1 VGVPGRARGRKS
13 WTGVSAVARP
23 FHRLAI
29 VNRGEA
35 AMRAIHAVR
44 ELNEERA
51 DPIRVIALYTDVER
65 HALFVRQADEA
76 HCLGPATVAAGE
88 ERRSAYL
95 DYARLERA
103 LVETGADAAWV
114 GWGFVAEH
122 PAFAELCERLRI
134 VFAGPDPG
142 VMRALGDK
150 VEAKRLAEQAGVPVA
165 PWSGGPVE
173 SVEDAIAYG
182 ERVGFPLMIKATA
195 GGGGRG
201 MRRVDDPGELAGA
214 FERARAEAA
223 QAFGDPGVLME
234 RLIGAARHVEVQI
247 VADGQGAVWALGV
260 RDCSYQRRHQ
270 KVVEE
275 SASPVLSADQERE
288 LADAAVRLARSA
300 GYRGAG
306 TAEFLYEPE
315 SGRFSF
321 MEVNAR
327 LQVEHPVTEM
337 VTGADLVRLQL
348 HIAAGGRLE
357 GEPPPPRG
365 HAIEVRLNAEDP
377 ARGFAPAPGRIT
389 LLRLPTG
396 PGIRVDSGVAEGDAV
411 PPEFDSMIAKI
422 IAHGATREQAIA
434 RLRRAVADTMVALD
448 EGTTNQGFLLE
459 LLGRPELRAGE
470 VDTGWL
476 DRLQAQGDVEPVRH
490 ADAALVQAAIALRDA
505 ATAADR
511 GRFYALARRG
521 RPHAEADV
529 GHQVDLLH
537 RGTSYRMTVCQT
549 GPGRYRVEVDGA
561 RIEAEVEE
569 VSEHERRLR
578 FGGRSHRTMTALQ
591 DRDLLVE
598 VDGVPHRI
606 SRDEGGLVRSQAPGV
621 VVAIPVAAGDEV
633 RAGDV
638 VAVTESMK
646 MELSLTAPVDGR
658 VREVLVSANDHV
670 AAGRPLL
677 GIEPLAD
684 APSAVAGERV
694 GLAAAESSA
703 DALDRL
709 AWLVLGYDVPAADVR
724 GIVDAVLAA
733 SPDPEREHR
742 LLEIYAD
749 VRALT
754 RPHPDAGWEAEVM
767 GSPQE
772 HLHAFLRSLDP
783 AAEGLPGRFV
793 AHLERALAHYGIDG
807 LERTPALEDAG
818 YRLFLSQRRAAPAR
832 AAVQAILTRRLE
844 RAEDGGGEKLR
855 GVLDRLEAT
864 LVRREP
870 ALAELARE
878 LRWRTCDEPLVAAGR
893 EVTAVTMEG
902 HLAALTEGP
911 VRGEREHHMAAL
923 VDCPQPL
930 APLLSRLVGGA
941 GPLVEA
947 MTRRYYRIRALEGVE
962 QRLVDGVPFV
972 LAGYEH
978 DGVRH
983 HVAATLGDPDEL
995 PGAARALAVHA
1006 RTLPAGEPLLVD
1018 LYARRPTPAD
1028 LDRVLEAGL
1037 PPAVTRVAFVR
1048 ATALVDVLTFTRG
1061 PAGALV
1067 ENRDLRGLHPMMAER
1082 MELWRLSN
1090 FELERLPAAPDVYL
1104 FRAVG
1109 RDNPRDERL
1118 VAVAE
1123 VRDLTPVRDDDGR
1136 ITALPE
1142 LERMVRDAFEAM
1154 RSAQSRRPA
1163 RQRLLWNRLQL
1174 YAWPAIDIRPEE
1186 AGAVIARFARETA
1199 GLGLELVMLR
1209 GRMREN
1215 GVVCDRALRMFN
1227 PAGRGVVVEVTEPPA
1242 QPLAPLDEGAQRI
1255 VSARRRGTL
1264 HPAEIVKI
1272 LAPPL
1277 TQPGGA
1283 IPAGEFVEHDLDA
1296 DGELVAVDRPAAT
1309 NRASVVVGLV
1319 RNRTERYPE
1328 GMLRVVLL
1336 GDPTRSLGSLAEPEC
1351 RRIIAALDL
1360 AEQLDVPCEW
1370 FALSSG
1376 AKIAMDSGTENMD
1389 WVAAALRRIVDFTQ
1403 AGGEINVVVS
1413 GINVGAQPYF
1423 NAEATMLMHTRGI
1436 LVMTPDSAMV
1446 LTGKQALDYSGG
1458 VSAEDNFGIGGYDR
1472 VMGPNGQA
1480 QYWAPD
1486 LAGACEV
1493 LLRYYQHTYV
1503 APGERFPRQAE
1514 SADPADRDVSGAPH
1528 QAPDSDLRTVG
1539 EIFSEATNPGRKK
1552 PFDIRAVMRA
1562 VVDRDDEPLERWAGM
1577 AEAEVAVAWDARLGG
1592 RPVALLGIESRPL
1605 PRFGAVPADG
1615 PEQWTS
1621 GTLFPAASKKLA
1633 RAINAAS
1640 GRRPLVVLA
1649 NLAGFDG
1656 SPESMRRLQLE
1667 YGAEIGR
1674 AIVNFDGPI
1683 VFCVISRFHGG
1694 AFVVFSQRL
1703 NDGLETIALEGAH
1716 ASVIG
1721 GAPAAAV
1728 VFARDVDV
1736 RTRTDPRVAELDER
1750 IAAATDGAERQ
1761 RLRTE
1766 RDARWMSVRSEKLGE
1781 LAAEF
1786 DAIHSVAR
1794 AVDVGSVD
1802 RVIPPSALRAELI
1815 ETVERGIR
1823 RAEERVEVGVRG

>member
-1 VGVPGRARGRKS
+1 
-13 WTGVSAVARP
+13 
-23 FHRLAI
+23 
-29 VNRGEA
+29 
-35 AMRAIHAVR
+35 MRAIHAVR
-44 ELNEERA
+44 ELNAERA
-51 DPIRVIALYTDVER
+51 DPICVIALYTEPER

-76 HCLGPATVAAGE
+76 HCLGPALVPDGE

-95 DYARLERA
+95 DYERLERA
-103 LVETGADAAWV
+103 LVETRADAAWV

-122 PAFAELCERLRI
+122 PAFAELCERLGL
-134 VFAGPDPG
+134 VFVGPDAD

-150 VEAKRLAEQAGVPVA
+150 IEAKRLAEQAGVPVA
-165 PWSGGPVE
+165 PWSGGAVE
-173 SVEDAIAYG
+173 SVEDALAQG
-182 ERVGFPLMIKATA
+182 ERLGFPLMIKATA

-201 MRRVDDPGELAGA
+201 MRRVENADELATA

-234 RLIGAARHVEVQI
+234 RLVGAARHVEVQLI
-247 VADGQGAVWALGV
+247 ADGHDAVWALGV

-275 SASPVLSADQERE
+275 SASPALSAEQERE
-288 LADAAVRLARSA
+288 LAAAAVRLARSA
-300 GYRGAG
+300 GYCGAG

-315 SGRFSF
+315 SRSFSF

-337 VTGADLVRLQL
+337 VTGTDLVRLQL
-348 HIAAGGRLE
+348 EIAAGGRLE

-389 LLRLPTG
+389 LLRLPAG
-396 PGIRVDSGVAEGDAV
+396 PGIRVDSGVAEGDSV

-422 IAHGATREQAIA
+422 IAHGSTREQAIA

-459 LLGRPELRAGE
+459 LLGRRELQDGE

-476 DRLQAQGDVEPVRH
+476 DRLQAQGDVEPMRH
-490 ADAALVQAAIALRDA
+490 ADAALVQAAIALCDA

-529 GHQVDLLH
+529 GHRLDLLH
-537 RGTSYRMTVCQT
+537 RGASYRIGVCQS

-561 RIEAEVEE
+561 RIDAEVEE

-578 FGGRSHRTMTALQ
+578 YGGRSHRTMTALQ

-621 VVAIPVAAGDEV
+621 VVAVTVAAGDEV
-633 RAGDV
+633 KAGDV

-646 MELSLTAPVDGR
+646 MELSLTAPVGGR
-658 VREVLVSANDHV
+658 VREVLVSANSHV
-670 AAGRPLL
+670 TAGRPLL
-677 GIEPLAD
+677 QIEPLEDAPAQAAGGRLSFAD
-684 APSAVAGERV
+684 AESTAGSLE
-694 GLAAAESSA
+694 
-703 DALDRL
+703 RL
-709 AWLVLGYDVPAADVR
+709 AWLVLGYDVPAADVER
-724 GIVDAVLAA
+724 IVADLLATPA
-733 SPDPEREHR
+733 DHEREHR

-749 VRALT
+749 VRALN
-754 RPHPDAGWEAEVM
+754 RPHPDAGREAEIM

-783 AAEGLPGRFV
+783 VAEGLPDRFV
-793 AHLERALAHYGIDG
+793 AHLERALDHYGIDG
-807 LERTPALEDAG
+807 LERTAALEEAG
-818 YRLFLSQRRAAPAR
+818 HRLFLSQQRAASAR

-844 RAEDGGGEKLR
+844 QSDFGPGERLRAA
-855 GVLDRLEAT
+855 LDRLEAT
-864 LVRREP
+864 LARREP
-870 ALAELARE
+870 GLAELARE
-878 LRWRTCDEPLVAAGR
+878 LRWRCCDEPLIEAAR
-893 EVTAVTMEG
+893 EETAVAMEA
-902 HLAALTEGP
+902 HLEALTDEP
-911 VRGEREHHMAAL
+911 LRADRAERIAAL
-923 VDCPQPL
+923 VDCPEPL
-930 APLLSRLVGGA
+930 APLLSRQVGAA

-947 MTRRYYRIRALEGVE
+947 MTRRYYRIRLLERVE
-962 QRLVDGVPFV
+962 QRLVGVVPFV
-972 LAGYEH
+972 LADFEH
-978 DGVRH
+978 SGVRH
-983 HVAATLGDPDEL
+983 HVAATLGGRDEL
-995 PGAARALAVHA
+995 PAALRALNAHA
-1006 RTLPAGEPLLVD
+1006 ATLPAGEPLLVD
-1018 LYARRPTPAD
+1018 FYAREPASAE
-1028 LDRVLEAGL
+1028 LDRLLSEARL
-1037 PPAVTRVAFVR
+1037 PAAVEDVVFVFSS
-1048 ATALVDVLTFTRG
+1048 VDVRTFERTPG
-1061 PAGALV
+1061 GGFE

-1082 MELWRLSN
+1082 MDLWRLSN
-1090 FELERLPAAPDVYL
+1090 FALERLPAAPDVYL
-1104 FRAVG
+1104 FRAVA
-1109 RDNPRDERL
+1109 RENERDERL

-1123 VRDLTPVRDDDGR
+1123 VRDLTPVRDEDGR
-1136 ITALPE
+1136 IAALPE
-1142 LERMVRDAFEAM
+1142 LERMVRQAFQAM
-1154 RSAQSRRPA
+1154 RSAQSGLPPRR
-1163 RQRLLWNRLQL
+1163 RLLWNRLLL
-1174 YAWPAIDIRPEE
+1174 YAWPAIDFRPEE
-1186 AGAVIARFARETA
+1186 AGAIIARFARETV

-1209 GRMREN
+1209 ARMVVD
-1215 GVVCDRALRMFN
+1215 GVERDRTLRIFN
-1227 PAGRGVVVEVTEPPA
+1227 PAGQGVVVEVGDPPT
-1242 QPLAPLDEGAQRI
+1242 QPLQPLDEGARRI

-1264 HPAEIVKI
+1264 HPAEIVKV
-1272 LAPPL
+1272 LAP
-1277 TQPGGA
+1277 QRAAPGA
-1283 IPAGEFVEHDLDA
+1283 VIPAGEFVEHDLDE
-1296 DGELVAVDRPAAT
+1296 DGELVPVERPPAT
-1309 NRASVVVGLV
+1309 NEASVVVGLI
-1319 RNRTERYPE
+1319 RNRTERHPE
-1328 GMLRVVLL
+1328 GMLRVALL

-1389 WVAAALRRIVDFTQ
+1389 WVAAALRRIVHFTQ

-1436 LVMTPDSAMV
+1436 LVMTPDSTMV

-1480 QYWAPD
+1480 QYWARD
-1486 LAGACEV
+1486 LVGACEV
-1493 LLRYYQHTYV
+1493 LLRYYEHTYV
-1503 APGERFPRQAE
+1503 APGERFPRRAA
-1514 SADPADRDVSGAPH
+1514 SVDPPHRDVSSAPH
-1528 QAPDSDLRTVG
+1528 HAPDSDLRTVG
-1539 EIFSEATNPGRKK
+1539 EVFSEATNPGRKK
-1552 PFDIRAVMRA
+1552 PFDIRSVMRA
-1562 VVDRDDEPLERWAGM
+1562 VVDRDDVPLERWAGM
-1577 AEAEVAVAWDARLGG
+1577 REAEVAVAWDARLGG

-1605 PRFGAVPADG
+1605 PRFGSVPADG

-1683 VFCVISRFHGG
+1683 AFCVISRFHGG
-1694 AFVVFSQRL
+1694 AFVVFSRRL

-1736 RTRTDPRVAELDER
+1736 RTRSDPRIAELDER
-1750 IAAATDGAERQ
+1750 IAAAEGAERS
-1761 RLRTE
+1761 RLGAE
-1766 RDARWMSVRSEKLGE
+1766 RDTAWAAVRSEKLGE

-1794 AVDVGSVD
+1794 AVEVGSVD
-1802 RVIPPSALRAELI
+1802 RIVPASALRADLI
-1815 ETVERGIR
+1815 DTIERGVR
-1823 RAEERVEVGVRG
+1823 RAEEGAAAGVGGEA

>member
-1 VGVPGRARGRKS
+1 
-13 WTGVSAVARP
+13 
-23 FHRLAI
+23 
-29 VNRGEA
+29 
-35 AMRAIHAVR
+35 MRAIHAVR

-51 DPIRVIALYTDVER
+51 DPIRVIALYTEPER
-65 HALFVRQADEA
+65 HALFVRQADEG
-76 HCLGPATVAAGE
+76 HCLGPATVADGE

-95 DYARLERA
+95 DYARLEHA
-103 LVETGADAAWV
+103 LVATRADAAWV

-122 PAFAELCERLRI
+122 PAFAELCERLGV
-134 VFAGPDPG
+134 VFVGPDPD

-150 VEAKRLAEQAGVPVA
+150 IEAKRLAEQAGVPVA

-173 SVEDAIAYG
+173 SVEDALEQG
-182 ERVGFPLMIKATA
+182 ERLGFPLMIKATA

-201 MRRVDDPGELAGA
+201 MRRVQGPGELASA

-234 RLIGAARHVEVQI
+234 RLVGAARHVEVQL

-275 SASPVLSADQERE
+275 SASPVLSPEQERE

-306 TAEFLYEPE
+306 TAEFLYEPA
-315 SGRFSF
+315 SRRFSF

-337 VTGADLVRLQL
+337 VTGTDLVRLQF

-396 PGIRVDSGVAEGDAV
+396 PGVRVDSGVAEGDAV

-422 IAHGATREQAIA
+422 IAHGSTREQAIA

-476 DRLQAQGDVEPVRH
+476 DRLQAQGDTEPLRH
-490 ADAALVQAAIALRDA
+490 ADAALVQAAIALCDA

-537 RGTSYRMTVCQT
+537 RGASYRMTVCQT
-549 GPGRYRVEVDGA
+549 GPGRYRVAVDGA

-578 FGGRSHRTMTALQ
+578 FGERSHRTMTALQ

-621 VVAIPVAAGDEV
+621 VVAVPVAAGDEV

-677 GIEPLAD
+677 GIEPLD
-684 APSAVAGERV
+684 DSP
-694 GLAAAESSA
+694 AAAAGDRVDFAGTEPTA
-703 DALDRL
+703 DGLTRL
-709 AWLVLGYDVPAADVR
+709 AWLVLGYDCPDADVR
-724 GIVDAVLAA
+724 QIVDELTAA
-733 SPDPEREHR
+733 PPDPERERR

-749 VRALT
+749 VRALN
-754 RPHPDAGWEAEVM
+754 RPRPDAGREAEVM

-783 AAEGLPGRFV
+783 AAEGLPDRFV
-793 AHLERALAHYGIDG
+793 AHLERAVAHYGIDG
-807 LERTPALEDAG
+807 LERTAALEDAG
-818 YRLFLSQRRAAPAR
+818 YRLFLSQKRAASAR

-844 RAEDGGGEKLR
+844 QAEDGEALR

-864 LVRREP
+864 LARREP

-878 LRWRTCDEPLVAAGR
+878 LRWRTCDEPLVEAAR
-893 EVTAVTMEG
+893 EVTAVAMEG

-911 VRGEREHHMAAL
+911 ARGDRDHHMAAL

-930 APLLSRLVGGA
+930 APLLSRLVGAA

-947 MTRRYYRIRALEGVE
+947 MTRRYYRIRGLERVE

-972 LAGYEH
+972 LADYERE
-978 DGVRH
+978 GVRH
-983 HVAATLGDPDEL
+983 HVAATLGDPEEL
-995 PGAARALAVHA
+995 PDAMRALTAHA
-1006 RTLPAGEPLLVD
+1006 RTLPDGEPLLVD
-1018 LYARRPTPAD
+1018 FYARQLAPPD
-1028 LDRVLEAGL
+1028 LDRRLADAGL
-1037 PPAVTRVAFVR
+1037 PPAVARVAFVL
-1048 ATALVDVLTFTRG
+1048 ATLGDRTPVDVLTFARDSS
-1061 PAGALV
+1061 GALV

-1082 MELWRLSN
+1082 MELWRLAN
-1090 FELERLPAAPDVYL
+1090 FELERLPSAPDVYL
-1104 FRAVG
+1104 FRAVA

-1123 VRDLTPVRDDDGR
+1123 VRDLTPVRVEDGR
-1136 ITALPE
+1136 IAALPE

-1154 RSAQSRRPA
+1154 RSAQSRRPV
-1163 RQRLLWNRLQL
+1163 RQRLLWNRLLL
-1174 YAWPAIDIRPEE
+1174 YAWPAIAIRPEE
-1186 AGAVIARFARETA
+1186 AGAIIARFARETA

-1209 GRMREN
+1209 GRMLED
-1215 GVVCDRALRMFN
+1215 GVERDRALRMFN
-1227 PAGRGVVVEVTEPPA
+1227 PAGRGVVVEVTDPPT
-1242 QPLAPLDEGAQRI
+1242 QPLQPLDEGAQRI
-1255 VSARRRGTL
+1255 VSARRRGML

-1272 LAPPL
+1272 LAPQQA
-1277 TQPGGA
+1277 QPGA
-1283 IPAGEFVEHDLDA
+1283 LIPAGEFVEHDLDD
-1296 DGELVAVDRPAAT
+1296 DGELVPVERPAGT
-1309 NRASVVVGLV
+1309 NRASVVVGLI

-1389 WVAAALRRIVDFTQ
+1389 WVAAALRRIVHFTQ

-1458 VSAEDNFGIGGYDR
+1458 VSAEDNFGIGGFDR

-1486 LAGACEV
+1486 LPGACEV
-1493 LLRYYQHTYV
+1493 LLRYYEYTYV
-1503 APGERFPRQAE
+1503 APGERFARRGE
-1514 SADPADRDVSGAPH
+1514 SDDAVERDVSSAPH
-1528 QAPDSDLRTVG
+1528 QAPDSDLATVG

-1552 PFDIRAVMRA
+1552 PFDIRAVMHA
-1562 VVDRDDEPLERWAGM
+1562 VIDRDTDPLERWAGM
-1577 AEAEVAVAWDARLGG
+1577 HEAEIAVAWDARLGG

-1605 PRFGAVPADG
+1605 PRFGSVPADG

-1683 VFCVISRFHGG
+1683 AFCVISRFHGG
-1694 AFVVFSQRL
+1694 AFVVFSRRL

-1736 RTRTDPRVAELDER
+1736 RTRTDPRIAELDER
-1750 IAAATDGAERQ
+1750 IASVDGAERQ
-1761 RLRTE
+1761 RLRAE
-1766 RDARWMSVRSEKLGE
+1766 RDLLWTAVRSEKLGE

-1794 AVDVGSVD
+1794 AVEVGSVD
-1802 RVIPPSALRAELI
+1802 RVVPASALRAELI
-1815 ETVERGIR
+1815 ETVERGVR
-1823 RAEERVEVGVRG
+1823 RAEERAAAGVAGGA

>member
-1 VGVPGRARGRKS
+1 
-13 WTGVSAVARP
+13 
-23 FHRLAI
+23 
-29 VNRGEA
+29 
-35 AMRAIHAVR
+35 MRAINAVR
-44 ELNEERA
+44 ELNAERA
-51 DPIRVIALYTDVER
+51 DPIRVIALYTETER

-76 HCLGPATVAAGE
+76 HCLGPAMVDDGD

-95 DYARLERA
+95 DYERLERA
-103 LVETGADAAWV
+103 LVETRADAAWV

-122 PAFAELCERLRI
+122 PAFAELCERLGI
-134 VFAGPDPG
+134 VFVGPDPD

-150 VEAKRLAEQAGVPVA
+150 IEAKRLAEQAGVPVA

-173 SVEDAIAYG
+173 SVEDAQAQG
-182 ERVGFPLMIKATA
+182 ERLGFPLMIKATA

-201 MRRVDDPGELAGA
+201 MRRVDGPDEMAGA

-234 RLIGAARHVEVQI
+234 RLVGAARHVEVQLM
-247 VADGQGAVWALGV
+247 ADGEGGVWALGV

-275 SASPVLSADQERE
+275 SASPALSPEQERE
-288 LADAAVRLARSA
+288 LADSAVRLARSA

-306 TAEFLYEPE
+306 TAEFLYEPAT
-315 SGRFSF
+315 GAFSF

-327 LQVEHPVTEM
+327 LQVEHPVTEV

-348 HIAAGGRLE
+348 EIAAGGRLE

-389 LLRLPTG
+389 LLRLPAG

-422 IAHGATREQAIA
+422 IAHGSTREHAIA

-459 LLGRPELRAGE
+459 LLGRPELLAGE

-476 DRLQAQGDVEPVRH
+476 DRLQAQGDVEPMRH
-490 ADAALVQAAIALRDA
+490 ADAALVQAAIALCDA
-505 ATAADR
+505 ATAAER

-521 RPHAEADV
+521 RPQTEAGV

-537 RGTSYRMTVCQT
+537 RGASYRMTVCQT

-561 RIEAEVEE
+561 RIEAEVEA

-578 FGGRSHRTMTALQ
+578 FGGRAHRTMTALQ
-591 DRDLLVE
+591 DLDLLVE

-621 VVAIPVAAGDEV
+621 VVAVTVAAGDEV
-633 RAGDV
+633 RAGEV

-658 VREVLVSANDHV
+658 VREVLVSANAHV
-670 AAGRPLL
+670 TAGRPLL
-677 GIEPLAD
+677 QIEPLDD
-684 APSAVAGERV
+684 APAAAAGDRV
-694 GLAAAESSA
+694 GFGDCEAGA
-703 DALDRL
+703 DGLDRL
-709 AWLVLGYDVPAADVR
+709 GWLVLGYDVPDSDVR
-724 GIVDAVLAA
+724 RIVDDLIAA
-733 SPDPEREHR
+733 PPDAARENR
-742 LLEIYAD
+742 LLETYAD
-749 VRALT
+749 VRALN
-754 RPHPDAGWEAEVM
+754 RPHPDPGREAEDM

-772 HLHAFLRSLDP
+772 HLHAFLRVLDP
-783 AAEGLPGRFV
+783 AAEGLPERFV

-807 LERTPALEDAG
+807 MERTAALEEAG
-818 YRLFLSQRRAAPAR
+818 YRLFLSQQRAASAR
-832 AAVQAILTRRLE
+832 GAVQAILTRRLDQDPPE
-844 RAEDGGGEKLR
+844 GGEGLR

-864 LVRREP
+864 LARREP
-870 ALAELARE
+870 GLAELARE
-878 LRWRTCDEPLVAAGR
+878 LRWRACDEPRVEAAR
-893 EVTAVTMEG
+893 EETAVAMEE
-902 HLAALTEGP
+902 HLAALTQDPRCADRE
-911 VRGEREHHMAAL
+911 ERIDAL
-923 VDCPQPL
+923 VACPLPL
-930 APLLSRLVGGA
+930 APLLSRLAGAA

-947 MTRRYYRIRALEGVE
+947 MTRRYYRIRPLERLE
-962 QRLVDGVPFV
+962 QRLIEGVPFV
-972 LAGYEH
+972 LAEYEH
-978 DGVRH
+978 RGVRH

-995 PGAARALAVHA
+995 PAAFRAVAAHA
-1006 RTLPAGEPLLVD
+1006 RTLPDGEPLLLD
-1018 LYARRPTPAD
+1018 LYAREPELRE
-1028 LDRVLEAGL
+1028 LERLLAGAGL
-1037 PPAVTRVAFVR
+1037 PPAVARVVFVVAPWR
-1048 ATALVDVLTFTRG
+1048 GSGQVDVLTFARDSEG
-1061 PAGALV
+1061 RLV
-1067 ENRDLRGLHPMMAER
+1067 ENRDVRGLHPMMAER
-1082 MELWRLSN
+1082 MDLWRLSN
-1090 FELERLPAAPDVYL
+1090 FALERLPAAPEVYL
-1104 FRAVG
+1104 FRAVA
-1109 RDNPRDERL
+1109 RDNERDERL

-1123 VRDLTPVRDDDGR
+1123 VRDLEPVRDEQGR
-1136 ITALPE
+1136 IAALPE
-1142 LERMVRDAFEAM
+1142 LERVVRQAFEAM

-1163 RQRLLWNRLQL
+1163 RQRLLWNRLLL
-1174 YAWPAIDIRPEE
+1174 YAWPVIDFAPEE
-1186 AGAVIARFARETA
+1186 AGAIIARFARETA

-1209 GRMREN
+1209 ARLLVD
-1215 GVVCDRALRMFN
+1215 GVERDSTLRIFN
-1227 PAGRGVVVEVTEPPA
+1227 PGGQGVVVEVGEPPTR
-1242 QPLAPLDEGAQRI
+1242 PLQPLDEGAQRI

-1264 HPAEIVKI
+1264 HPAEIVKV
-1272 LAPPL
+1272 LAP
-1277 TQPGGA
+1277 QRAEPGA
-1283 IPAGEFVEHDLDA
+1283 VIPPGEFVEHDLDD
-1296 DGELVAVDRPAAT
+1296 DGELVPVDRPAAT

-1328 GMLRVVLL
+1328 GMLRVALL

-1351 RRIIAALDL
+1351 RRIVAALDL
-1360 AEQLDVPCEW
+1360 AEELGVPVEW

-1389 WVAAALRRIVDFTQ
+1389 WVAAALRRIVGFTQ

-1413 GINVGAQPYF
+1413 GVNVGAQPYF

-1436 LVMTPDSAMV
+1436 LVMTPDSTMV

-1458 VSAEDNFGIGGYDR
+1458 VSAEDNFGIGGFER

-1480 QYWAPD
+1480 QYWARS

-1493 LLRYYQHTYV
+1493 LLRYYEHTYV
-1503 APGERFPRQAE
+1503 APGERFPRRAE
-1514 SADPADRDVSGAPH
+1514 TADPPDRDISGAPH
-1528 QAPDSDLRTVG
+1528 EAPDSDLETVG

-1552 PFDIRAVMRA
+1552 PFDIRSVMRA
-1562 VVDRDDEPLERWAGM
+1562 VVDRDDVPLERWAGM
-1577 AEAEVAVAWDARLGG
+1577 REAEVAVTWDARLGG
-1592 RPVALLGIESRPL
+1592 RPIALLGIESRPL
-1605 PRFGAVPADG
+1605 ARFGSVPADG

-1683 VFCVISRFHGG
+1683 AFCVISRFHGG
-1694 AFVVFSQRL
+1694 AFVVFSRRL
-1703 NDGLETIALEGAH
+1703 NDELETIALEGAH

-1728 VFARDVDV
+1728 VFARDVDA
-1736 RTRTDPRVAELDER
+1736 RTRSDPRIAALDER
-1750 IAAATDGAERQ
+1750 LAAAEGAERR
-1761 RLRTE
+1761 RLRAE
-1766 RDARWMSVRSEKLGE
+1766 RDALWAEVRSRKLGE

-1794 AVDVGSVD
+1794 AVEVGSVD
-1802 RVIPPSALRAELI
+1802 RVIPAAALRADLI
-1815 ETVERGIR
+1815 ETIERGVR
-1823 RAEERVEVGVRG
+1823 RAEERAAEGVAGA